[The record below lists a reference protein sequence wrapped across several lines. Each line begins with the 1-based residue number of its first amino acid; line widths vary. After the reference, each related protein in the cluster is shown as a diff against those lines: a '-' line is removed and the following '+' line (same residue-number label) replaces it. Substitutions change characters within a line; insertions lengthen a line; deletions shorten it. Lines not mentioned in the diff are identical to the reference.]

1 MNQKEPAVG
10 SAAHRVDGN
19 RFRRTDD
26 AVTDETTTRF
36 FADLLL
42 PEKLT
47 DGLSNAGTVRIFTIY
62 FIKKKDTSKD
72 TIFV

>member
-1 MNQKEPAVG
+1 MNEKEPVLAR
-10 SAAHRVDGN
+10 AAHRVDGI

-26 AVTDETTTRF
+26 AVTDETTTRY

-47 DGLSNAGTVRIFTIY
+47 DGLSNAGKT
-62 FIKKKDTSKD
+62 
-72 TIFV
+72 